1 MWQPG
6 WEGNLGENG
15 YRDMYGWVLLLFI
28 WNYHTLLIGCVLC
41 CAVLSLFSH
50 VRLFGTLWTVAL
62 QASLS
67 MGILQARIL
76 EWVVLPSCRC
86 DRISFPPSLHP
97 CFLPPSLPAENRV
110 LATLASL
117 WFLLGFLRGS
127 PGSAQPLNSFVP
139 FRWPLKHCNN
149 PAWSNMCGNLS
160 WRITTGCCSGCG
172 KNAECFLC

>member
-1 MWQPG
+1 MPFSLINDKGWFLLFREFRIGMSILPYLKWITNKDLLGHVPNGMWQPG

-76 EWVVLPSCRC
+76 EWVAVPFSREYSWPRDQTCVSKVSCVGRQALYHW
-86 DRISFPPSLHP
+86 RHM
-97 CFLPPSLPAENRV
+97 
-110 LATLASL
+110 
-117 WFLLGFLRGS
+117 GS
-127 PGSAQPLNSFVP
+127 PLIGY
-139 FRWPLKHCNN
+139 
-149 PAWSNMCGNLS
+149 
-160 WRITTGCCSGCG
+160 TTVEN
-172 KNAECFLC
+172 KK